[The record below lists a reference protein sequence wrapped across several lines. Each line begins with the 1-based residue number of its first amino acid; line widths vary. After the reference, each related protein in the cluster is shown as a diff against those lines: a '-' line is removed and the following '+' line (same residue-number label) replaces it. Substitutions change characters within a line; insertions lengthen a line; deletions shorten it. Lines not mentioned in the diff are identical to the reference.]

1 MRPQL
6 PVSISREEIITIVRL
21 AEQSACSDFEL
32 IVGDVALRLGRKP
45 AASAQPWEEPA
56 KPEAAVRSESKPL
69 SSASASVQTTA
80 ATQPQTQHTFVDG
93 FQLKAPMLGIFYRAP
108 SPDAPPFVEVG
119 DKVEVGTTLCI
130 IEVMK
135 VMNTVK
141 ADRPGV
147 VGAICADNAAI
158 VEFGQTI
165 IIISAEP
172 VA

>member
-6 PVSISREEIITIVRL
+6 PVNISREEIITIVRL

-32 IVGDVALRLGRKP
+32 IVGDVALRLGRKTV
-45 AASAQPWEEPA
+45 ASSQQSAESV
-56 KPEAAVRSESKPL
+56 KPEAVVRSESKL
-69 SSASASVQTTA
+69 LDSASASVQTTG
-80 ATQPQTQHTFVDG
+80 ATLPKQHEFVDG

-147 VGAICADNAAI
+147 VAAVHADNAAI

-165 IIISAEP
+165 MVISTEP